1 MHTQRIRSRLVEA
14 LEFRNVIQCERT
26 RMMKKFDDMLSR
38 YIIHSVRQM
47 DGRAVAIVHAVIL
60 YGR

>member
-1 MHTQRIRSRLVEA
+1 MLSTGYCQDNVTLVDTQRIRSRLVEA

-38 YIIHSVRQM
+38 YE
-47 DGRAVAIVHAVIL
+47 
-60 YGR
+60 

>member
-1 MHTQRIRSRLVEA
+1 MIP